1 MELDNKESRV
11 IVAGGRDFTDYPTL
25 RDMLDKVLVNLD
37 NVVIVSGSAHGA
49 DRLGEQYAKQR
60 GLKLVMFPADWE
72 SNGKAA
78 GPIRNRMMAEYSDY
92 LVAFW
97 DGKSKGTKNMIDTA
111 REEGLQVRV
120 KFY

>member
-1 MELDNKESRV
+1 MEDNKESRV
-11 IVAGGRDFTDYPTL
+11 IVAGGRDFTDYLTL

-37 NVVIVSGSAHGA
+37 NVVIVSGSAYGA
-49 DRLGEQYAKQR
+49 DRLGEQYATQR

-72 SNGKAA
+72 TNGKAA

-97 DGKSKGTKNMIDTA
+97 DGKSKGTKNMIATA